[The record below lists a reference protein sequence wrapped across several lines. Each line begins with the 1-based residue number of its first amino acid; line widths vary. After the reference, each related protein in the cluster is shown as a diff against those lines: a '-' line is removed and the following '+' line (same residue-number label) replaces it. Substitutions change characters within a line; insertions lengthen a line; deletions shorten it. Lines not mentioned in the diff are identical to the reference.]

1 MKFRIT
7 TLASAVALGVG
18 LSGAVQAD
26 DHTILIGVQ
35 VPTTGSE
42 ATYGQ
47 DMYNAAEL
55 AAEEINAAGGLLG
68 RQIELINGDSACDPQ
83 QSVNAASNLVSRDVL
98 GIVGGYCSGAT
109 LPTLK
114 TYGDE
119 GLPFV
124 ITASNSTQLIPAN
137 PGNAFMIN
145 STGADQSKKA
155 AQFFESEG
163 VESLAIIDQ
172 GDSYSQDLADLTA
185 ERWESMGGDIAT
197 RETVNKGEQDF
208 SAVVNSVRS
217 SGADAVFWTAYY
229 ADGGLL
235 IRQLR
240 QGGYRGMIAV
250 GDGSNSPQLFE
261 IAGGAAEGVYAF
273 SNPTAEFLPAAA
285 SFIEDYTA
293 EYNRDPGPY
302 APLTYDGMKLLA
314 WAMDKAGTTD
324 SAAVIDALATA
335 DGESWLTGPI
345 SFANDNTL
353 ARSNFIIL
361 RGENDDW
368 TFHAN

>member
-1 MKFRIT
+1 MKTTIT
-7 TLASAVALGVG
+7 AIATTVALGVG
-18 LSGAVQAD
+18 LGGAAQAQD
-26 DHTILIGVQ
+26 DAIVIGVQ

-55 AAEEINAAGGLLG
+55 AAEEINADGGLLG

-83 QSVNAASNLVSRDVL
+83 QSVNAAGNLVSRDVL

-109 LPTLK
+109 MPTLK

-155 AQFFESEG
+155 AEFFESQGIER
-163 VESLAIIDQ
+163 LAVIDQ
-172 GDSYSQDLADLTA
+172 GDSYSQDLADLTV
-185 ERWESMGGDIAT
+185 ERWEAMGHEVVT

-208 SAVVNSVRS
+208 SAVVSNVRS
-217 SGADAVFWTAYY
+217 SGAEAVFWTAYY
-229 ADGGLL
+229 ADGGLM

-240 QGGYRGMIAV
+240 QGGFRGMIAV

-261 IAGGAAEGVYAF
+261 IAGGAAEGVFAF

-285 SFIEDYTA
+285 DFIDDYEA
-293 EYNRDPGPY
+293 EYGQSPGPY
-302 APLTYDGMKLLA
+302 APLNYDGLKLLA
-314 WAMDKAGTTD
+314 WAMETAGTTD
-324 SAAVIDALATA
+324 SAAVIDVLEST
-335 DGESWLTGPI
+335 DGESWLTGPVI
-345 SFANDNTL
+345 FTDENTL

-361 RGENDDW
+361 EGEDGAW
-368 TFHAN
+368 TFFEN

>member
-1 MKFRIT
+1 MKTAITALAT
-7 TLASAVALGVG
+7 TLALGVG
-18 LSGAVQAD
+18 MGGAAQAQED
-26 DHTILIGVQ
+26 TILIGIQ

-47 DMYNAAEL
+47 DMFNAAEL
-55 AAEEINAAGGLLG
+55 AAEEINANGGLLG
-68 RQIELINGDSACDPQ
+68 REVELVTGDSACDPQ
-83 QSVNAASNLVSRDVL
+83 QSVNAAGNLVSRDVV

-109 LPTLK
+109 MPTLN

-155 AQFFESEG
+155 AEFFEAQG
-163 VESLAIIDQ
+163 VERLAVIDQ
-172 GDSYSQDLADLTA
+172 GDSYSQDLADLTV
-185 ERWESMGGDIAT
+185 ERWESMGHEVAT

-208 SAVVNSVRS
+208 SAVVSNVRS

-229 ADGGLL
+229 ADGGLM

-240 QGGYRGMIAV
+240 QGGFRGMIAV
-250 GDGSNSPQLFE
+250 GDGSNSPQLFD
-261 IAGGAAEGVYAF
+261 IAGGAAEGVFGF
-273 SNPTAEFLPAAA
+273 SNPTAEFLPEAA
-285 SFIEDYTA
+285 SFIDDYQA
-293 EYNRDPGPY
+293 EYDQNPGPY
-302 APLTYDGMKLLA
+302 APLNYDGLKLLT
-314 WAMDKAGTTD
+314 WAIDKAGTTD
-324 SAAVIDALATA
+324 SAAVIDALETT
-335 DGESWLTGPI
+335 DGQSWLTGPI
-345 SFANDNTL
+345 SFTDEKTL

-361 RGENDDW
+361 EGTDGAW
-368 TFHAN
+368 TFYDN

>member
-1 MKFRIT
+1 MKTAIT
-7 TLASAVALGVG
+7 AIATTVALGVG
-18 LSGAVQAD
+18 LGGAAQAQD
-26 DHTILIGVQ
+26 DTILIGVQ

-47 DMYNAAEL
+47 DMFNAAEL
-55 AAEEINAAGGLLG
+55 AAEEINAEGGLLG
-68 RQIELINGDSACDPQ
+68 REIELINGDSACDPQ
-83 QSVNAASNLVSRDVL
+83 QSVNAAGNLVSRGVV

-155 AQFFESEG
+155 AEFFASEG
-163 VESLAIIDQ
+163 VERLAVIDQ
-172 GDSYSQDLADLTA
+172 GDSYSQDLADLTV
-185 ERWESMGGDIAT
+185 ERWEAMGHEVAA

-208 SAVVNSVRS
+208 SAVVSNVRS
-217 SGADAVFWTAYY
+217 SGAEAVFWTAYY
-229 ADGGLL
+229 ADGGLM

-240 QGGYRGMIAV
+240 QGGFRGTIAV
-250 GDGSNSPQLFE
+250 GDGSNSPELFD
-261 IAGGAAEGVYAF
+261 IAGGAAEGVFAF
-273 SNPTAEFLPAAA
+273 SNPTADFLPAAA
-285 SFIEDYTA
+285 DFIDDYQA
-293 EYNRDPGPY
+293 EYGQSPGPY
-302 APLTYDGMKLLA
+302 APLNYDGLKLLA

-324 SAAVIDALATA
+324 SAAVVEALDST
-335 DGESWLTGPI
+335 DGESWLTGPLR
-345 SFANDNTL
+345 FTDENTL

-361 RGENDDW
+361 EGENGEW
-368 TFHAN
+368 TFYEN

>member
-1 MKFRIT
+1 MKTAITALAT
-7 TLASAVALGVG
+7 TLALGVG
-18 LSGAVQAD
+18 LGGAAQAQED
-26 DHTILIGVQ
+26 SILIGIQ

-47 DMYNAAEL
+47 DMFNAAEL
-55 AAEEINAAGGLLG
+55 AAEEINANGGLLG
-68 RQIELINGDSACDPQ
+68 REVELVTGDSACDPQ
-83 QSVNAASNLVSRDVL
+83 QSVNAAGNLVSRDVV

-109 LPTLK
+109 MPTLN

-155 AQFFESEG
+155 AEFFEAQG
-163 VESLAIIDQ
+163 VEGLAVIDQ
-172 GDSYSQDLADLTA
+172 GDSYSQDLADLTV
-185 ERWESMGGDIAT
+185 ERWESMGHEVVT

-208 SAVVNSVRS
+208 SAVVSNVRS

-229 ADGGLL
+229 ADGGLM

-240 QGGYRGMIAV
+240 QGGFRGMIAV
-250 GDGSNSPQLFE
+250 GDGSNSPQLFD
-261 IAGGAAEGVYAF
+261 IAGGAAEGVFGF
-273 SNPTAEFLPAAA
+273 SNPTAEFLPEAA
-285 SFIEDYTA
+285 SFIDDYQA
-293 EYNRDPGPY
+293 EYDQNPGPY
-302 APLTYDGMKLLA
+302 APLNHDGLQLLA
-314 WAMDKAGTTD
+314 WAIDKAGTTD
-324 SAAVIDALATA
+324 SAAVIDALETT
-335 DGESWLTGPI
+335 DGQSWLTGPI
-345 SFANDNTL
+345 SFTDEKTL

-361 RGENDDW
+361 EGADGAW
-368 TFHAN
+368 TFYDN